1 MNSTPNSNRKH
12 IGIYGNTN
20 SGKSSLMNKILNQDI
35 SLVSNIE
42 GTTTDPVQ
50 KAMEL
55 IPFGPI
61 LLIDTAGLEDKSEL
75 GTIRIKKSFEFLKRL
90 DFAIYVVDGKNA
102 DVDTYKMWKKEA
114 NKYNIS
120 HIVVVNKLDR
130 LNDDEIENINKLFDN
145 PLLIS
150 AKEDKNIDKLKD
162 KLIKSLEIEEEDKP
176 ILGDIL
182 PYGSKVVLVV
192 PIDSEAPK
200 GRIILPQ
207 VQVIRDCLDHGI
219 KTYVVRDTEL
229 SEAIN
234 ELDNIDLVVTDSQA
248 FKEVESIIPSY
259 MNLTSFSILFARQKG
274 ELKDFLKGCEKLKDL
289 KIGDKILICES
300 CTHNVSHEDIGRVKI
315 PRMLKKLAGGDLDI
329 EYKVGYDFKDDVEK
343 YDLIIHCGACMVN
356 RKSII
361 NKINICREKNVPITN
376 YGMVIAYF
384 TNILERSVSIFEEV
398 ADKEIVH

>member
-1 MNSTPNSNRKH
+1 MNTTPNANRKH

-35 SLVSNIE
+35 SLVSSVE

-55 IPFGPI
+55 IPFGPV

-75 GTIRIKKSFEFLKRL
+75 GEVRIKKSYDYLKRL
-90 DFAIYVVDGKNA
+90 DFAIYVVDGKSV
-102 DVDTYKMWKKEA
+102 DIDTYKVWKKEA
-114 NKYNIS
+114 NKYNVK
-120 HIVVVNKLDR
+120 HIVVVNKLDM
-130 LNDDEIENINKLFDN
+130 LNEEEINNINKLFSDAIFISVKDN
-145 PLLIS
+145 KGIDNL
-150 AKEDKNIDKLKD
+150 KEE
-162 KLIKSLEIEEEDKP
+162 LIKNLEQEEEDKP
-176 ILGDIL
+176 IVGDLL

-229 SEAIN
+229 NEALN
-234 ELDNIDLVVTDSQA
+234 DLNDIDLVITDSQA
-248 FKEVESIIPSY
+248 FKEVEAILPKT

-274 ELKDFLKGCEKLKDL
+274 DLKDFLEGTKKLDSL
-289 KIGDKILICES
+289 KPNDKILICES

-315 PRMLKKLAGGDLDI
+315 PNMLRKIAGGNLNID
-329 EYKVGYDFKDDVEK
+329 YKVGYDFKENIED

-356 RKSII
+356 RKSVL
-361 NKINICREKNVPITN
+361 NKIEICKEKNIPITN

-384 TNILERSVSIFEEV
+384 TGILERSVSIF
-398 ADKEIVH
+398 K

>member
-1 MNSTPNSNRKH
+1 MNTTPNANRKH

-20 SGKSSLMNKILNQDI
+20 SGKSSLMNKILGQEV
-35 SLVSNIE
+35 SLVSRVE

-75 GTIRIKKSFEFLKRL
+75 GSVRIKKSYEYLKRL
-90 DFAIYVVDGKNA
+90 DFAIYVVDGNNI
-102 DVDTYKMWKKEA
+102 DYDTYKVWKKEA
-114 NKYNIS
+114 NKYNVK
-120 HIVVVNKLDR
+120 HMVVVNKIDL
-130 LNDDEIENINKLFDN
+130 LTEEEKNGIKKLFNDVIFTSVKKN
-145 PLLIS
+145 EGIESL
-150 AKEDKNIDKLKD
+150 KEE
-162 KLIKSLEIEEEDKP
+162 LIKNLEQEEEDKP
-176 ILGDIL
+176 IVGDLL

-229 SEAIN
+229 NEAIN
-234 ELDNIDLVVTDSQA
+234 ELNDIDLVITDSQA
-248 FKEVESIIPSY
+248 FKEVESIIPKE

-274 ELKDFLKGCEKLKDL
+274 ELSEFLEGTKKLDTL
-289 KIGDKILICES
+289 KPNDKVLICES
-300 CTHNVSHEDIGRVKI
+300 CSHNVSHEDIGRVKI
-315 PRMLKKLAGGDLDI
+315 PRMLKKIAGGDINI
-329 EYKVGYDFKDDVEK
+329 EYKVGYDFDESIEE

-356 RKSII
+356 RKSVI
-361 NKINICREKNVPITN
+361 NKINTCKEKNIPITN

-384 TNILERSVSIFEEV
+384 TGILDRSVSIF
-398 ADKEIVH
+398 K

>member
-1 MNSTPNSNRKH
+1 MNITPNANRKH

-20 SGKSSLMNKILNQDI
+20 SGKSSLMNKILGQEV
-35 SLVSNIE
+35 SLVSSVE

-75 GTIRIKKSFEFLKRL
+75 GSVRIKKSYEYLKRL
-90 DFAIYVVDGKNA
+90 DFAIYVVDGKNI
-102 DVDTYKMWKKEA
+102 DFDTYKVWKKEA
-114 NKYNIS
+114 NKYNVK
-120 HIVVVNKLDR
+120 HIVAVNKIDL
-130 LNDDEIENINKLFDN
+130 LTEEEQNSIKKLFNDVIFTSVKN
-145 PLLIS
+145 NEGIETL
-150 AKEDKNIDKLKD
+150 KEE
-162 KLIKSLEIEEEDKP
+162 LIKNLEQEEEDKP
-176 ILGDIL
+176 IVGDL
-182 PYGSKVVLVV
+182 LSYGSKVVLVV

-229 SEAIN
+229 NDAIN
-234 ELDNIDLVVTDSQA
+234 ELKDIDLVITDSQA
-248 FKEVESIIPSY
+248 FKEVESIIPKE

-274 ELKDFLKGCEKLKDL
+274 ELSEFLEGTKKLETL
-289 KIGDKILICES
+289 KPNDKVLVCES

-315 PRMLKKLAGGDLDI
+315 PRMLKKIAGGDINI
-329 EYKVGYDFKDDVEK
+329 EYKVGYDFDESIEE

-356 RKSII
+356 RKSVI
-361 NKINICREKNVPITN
+361 NKINTCKEKNIPITN

-384 TNILERSVSIFEEV
+384 TGILERSVSIF
-398 ADKEIVH
+398 K

>member
-1 MNSTPNSNRKH
+1 MNTTPNANRKQ

-20 SGKSSLMNKILNQDI
+20 SGKSSLMNAILGQEI
-35 SLVSNIE
+35 SLVSSIE

-61 LLIDTAGLEDKSEL
+61 LLIDTAGLEDNSEL
-75 GTIRIKKSFEFLKRL
+75 GEVRVKKSYEYLKRI
-90 DFAIYVVDGKNA
+90 DFAIYVVDGNNI
-102 DVDTYKMWKKEA
+102 DINTYKAWKKES
-114 NKYNIS
+114 NKYNVN
-120 HIVVVNKLDR
+120 HVVVVNKLDI
-130 LNDDEIENINKLFDN
+130 LNEEEVNNIKKLFES
-145 PLLIS
+145 PIFIS
-150 AKEDKNIDKLKD
+150 VKENKGIDDLK
-162 KLIKSLEIEEEDKP
+162 KELIKYLEQEEEDKP
-176 ILGDIL
+176 IVGDLL
-182 PYGSKVVLVV
+182 PYGSKVILVV

-229 SEAIN
+229 EDALNDIK
-234 ELDNIDLVVTDSQA
+234 NIDLVITDSQA
-248 FKEVESIIPSY
+248 FKEVESIIPKD

-274 ELKDFLKGCEKLKDL
+274 ELNDFLEGTKKLNTL
-289 KIGDKILICES
+289 KPGDKILICES

-315 PRMLKKLAGGDLDI
+315 PNMLRKIAGGELNI
-329 EYKVGYDFKDDVEK
+329 EYSISYDFKENIED

-356 RKSII
+356 RKSVL
-361 NKINICREKNVPITN
+361 NKINICKEKNIPITN

-384 TNILERSVSIFEEV
+384 TGILDRATCIF
-398 ADKEIVH
+398 K

>member
-1 MNSTPNSNRKH
+1 MNTTPNANRKH

-20 SGKSSLMNKILNQDI
+20 SGKSSLMNKILGQEV
-35 SLVSNIE
+35 SLVSRVE

-75 GTIRIKKSFEFLKRL
+75 GSVRIKKSYEYLKRL
-90 DFAIYVVDGKNA
+90 DFAIYVVDGNNI
-102 DVDTYKMWKKEA
+102 DYDTYKVWKKEA
-114 NKYNIS
+114 NKYNVK
-120 HIVVVNKLDR
+120 HMVVVNKIDL
-130 LNDDEIENINKLFDN
+130 LTEEEKNGIKKLFNDVIFTSVKN
-145 PLLIS
+145 NEGIESL
-150 AKEDKNIDKLKD
+150 KEE
-162 KLIKSLEIEEEDKP
+162 LIKNLEQEEEDKP
-176 ILGDIL
+176 IVGDLL

-229 SEAIN
+229 NEAIN
-234 ELDNIDLVVTDSQA
+234 ELNDIDLVITDSQA
-248 FKEVESIIPSY
+248 FKEVESIIPKE

-274 ELKDFLKGCEKLKDL
+274 ELSEFLEGTKKLDTL
-289 KIGDKILICES
+289 KPNDKVLICES
-300 CTHNVSHEDIGRVKI
+300 CSHNVSHEDIGRVKI
-315 PRMLKKLAGGDLDI
+315 PRMLKKIAGGDINI
-329 EYKVGYDFKDDVEK
+329 EYKVGYDFDESIEE

-356 RKSII
+356 RKSVI
-361 NKINICREKNVPITN
+361 NKINTCKEKNIPITN

-384 TNILERSVSIFEEV
+384 TGILDRSVSIF
-398 ADKEIVH
+398 K

>member
-1 MNSTPNSNRKH
+1 MNTTPNANRKQ

-20 SGKSSLMNKILNQDI
+20 SGKSSLMNAILGQEI
-35 SLVSNIE
+35 SLVSSIE

-61 LLIDTAGLEDKSEL
+61 LLIDTAGLEDNSEL
-75 GTIRIKKSFEFLKRL
+75 GEVRVKKSYEYLKRI
-90 DFAIYVVDGKNA
+90 DFAIYVVDGNNI
-102 DVDTYKMWKKEA
+102 DINTYKAWKKES
-114 NKYNIS
+114 NKYNVN
-120 HIVVVNKLDR
+120 HVVVVNKLDI
-130 LNDDEIENINKLFDN
+130 LNEKEVNNIKKLFES
-145 PLLIS
+145 PIFIS
-150 AKEDKNIDKLKD
+150 VKENKGIDDLK
-162 KLIKSLEIEEEDKP
+162 KELIKYLEQEEEDKP
-176 ILGDIL
+176 IVGDLL
-182 PYGSKVVLVV
+182 PYGSKVILVV

-229 SEAIN
+229 EDALNDIK
-234 ELDNIDLVVTDSQA
+234 NIDLVITDSQA
-248 FKEVESIIPSY
+248 FKEVESIIPKD

-274 ELKDFLKGCEKLKDL
+274 ELKDFLEGTNKLNTL
-289 KIGDKILICES
+289 KPGDKILICES

-315 PRMLKKLAGGDLDI
+315 PNMLRKIAGGELNI
-329 EYKVGYDFKDDVEK
+329 EYSVSYDFKENIED

-356 RKSII
+356 RKSVL
-361 NKINICREKNVPITN
+361 NKINICKEKNIPITN

-384 TNILERSVSIFEEV
+384 TGILDRATCIF
-398 ADKEIVH
+398 K

>member
-1 MNSTPNSNRKH
+1 MNITPNANRKH

-20 SGKSSLMNKILNQDI
+20 SGKSSLMNAILGQDI
-35 SLVSNIE
+35 SLVSSVE

-75 GTIRIKKSFEFLKRL
+75 GEVRIKKSYDYLKRL
-90 DFAIYVVDGKNA
+90 DFSIYVIDGKNI
-102 DVDTYKMWKKEA
+102 DIETYKIWKKQA
-114 NKYNIS
+114 NKYNIG
-120 HIVVVNKLDR
+120 HIVVINKIDT
-130 LNDDEIENINKLFDN
+130 LNKDEINNIKNLFENPIFISVKENKG
-145 PLLIS
+145 
-150 AKEDKNIDKLKD
+150 IDKLKEE
-162 KLIKSLEIEEEDKP
+162 LIKSLEQEEEDKP
-176 ILGDIL
+176 IVGDLL

-229 SEAIN
+229 SQA
-234 ELDNIDLVVTDSQA
+234 LTDLKDIDLVITDSQA
-248 FKEVESIIPSY
+248 FKEVESIIPSD
-259 MNLTSFSILFARQKG
+259 MKLTSFSILFARQKG
-274 ELKDFLKGCEKLKDL
+274 EIRDFLEGTKKLDSL
-289 KIGDKILICES
+289 KPGDKILICES

-315 PRMLKKLAGGDLDI
+315 PNMLKKIAGGDLIID
-329 EYKVGYDFKDDVEK
+329 YKVGYDFKENVED

-356 RKSII
+356 RKSIL
-361 NKINICREKNVPITN
+361 NKIEICKEKDVSITN

-384 TNILERSVSIFEEV
+384 TGILNRAVNIF
-398 ADKEIVH
+398 

>member
-1 MNSTPNSNRKH
+1 MNITPNANRKH

-20 SGKSSLMNKILNQDI
+20 SGKSSLMNAILGQDI
-35 SLVSNIE
+35 SLVSSVE

-75 GTIRIKKSFEFLKRL
+75 GEVRIKKSYDYLKRL
-90 DFAIYVVDGKNA
+90 DFSIYVIDGKNI
-102 DVDTYKMWKKEA
+102 DIETYKIWEKQA
-114 NKYNIS
+114 NKYNIG
-120 HIVVVNKLDR
+120 HIVVINKIDT
-130 LNDDEIENINKLFDN
+130 LNKDEINNIKNLFENPIFISVKENKG
-145 PLLIS
+145 
-150 AKEDKNIDKLKD
+150 IDKLKEE
-162 KLIKSLEIEEEDKP
+162 LIKSLEQEEEDKP
-176 ILGDIL
+176 IVGDLL

-229 SEAIN
+229 SQA
-234 ELDNIDLVVTDSQA
+234 LTDLKDIDLVITDSQA
-248 FKEVESIIPSY
+248 FKEVESIIPSD
-259 MNLTSFSILFARQKG
+259 MKLTSFSILFARQKG
-274 ELKDFLKGCEKLKDL
+274 EIRDFLEGTKKLDSL
-289 KIGDKILICES
+289 KPGDKILICES

-315 PRMLKKLAGGDLDI
+315 PNMLKKIAGGDLIID
-329 EYKVGYDFKDDVEK
+329 YKVGYDFKENVED

-356 RKSII
+356 RKSIL
-361 NKINICREKNVPITN
+361 NKIKICKEKNVPITN

-384 TNILERSVSIFEEV
+384 TGILNRAVNIF
-398 ADKEIVH
+398 